1 MELVCELRE
10 IVDLVIRSGPISNGN
25 THEAEIVKPA
35 KQAVHAG
42 DILRIDL
49 APCKPLI
56 YDRHIWIGFF
66 KLDAG
71 KFISEGRPDGIQVS
85 LEVRLGTRAGVLHQT
100 DHRFFLSFR
109 PIIFALDVGPHR
121 RQNHGLE
128 GPEEKN
134 RQDDADKERNYNK
147 ELSTQGRL
155 TMIAAECHFAR
166 RLQKESQDLGFL

>member
-35 KQAVHAG
+35 KQADHAG

-71 KFISEGRPDGIQVS
+71 KFISEGRPDGIQVR
-85 LEVRLGTRAGVLHQT
+85 LEVRLGSRAGVLHQA
-100 DHRFFLSFR
+100 DHRFFLSF
-109 PIIFALDVGPHR
+109 
-121 RQNHGLE
+121 
-128 GPEEKN
+128 
-134 RQDDADKERNYNK
+134 
-147 ELSTQGRL
+147 
-155 TMIAAECHFAR
+155 
-166 RLQKESQDLGFL
+166 